1 MTERHDLN
9 GEILAA
15 KFCLAPAG
23 TGWGMRVFHVMVLG
37 CVPVLV
43 QDDGVHPPVQQ
54 AFAPELLDWS
64 EFAVPVRRDQID
76 ELPALLRAVDL
87 PAKQA
92 ALRRVW
98 TRMVWRGTLSSSLRD
113 TLPGPD
119 AFESTIAALLSH
131 AKPGS
136 VPRVVASA
144 PAHNRTR

>member
-92 ALRRVW
+92 ALRRAW
-98 TRMVWRGTLSSSLRD
+98 PRMVWRAALPAPLAAA
-113 TLPGPD
+113 LPGPD
-119 AFESTIAALLSH
+119 AFETVMEVL
-131 AKPGS
+131 
-136 VPRVVASA
+136 
-144 PAHNRTR
+144 RTRKARAST